1 MSEKKLTVA
10 ELMARAAA
18 EEGRED
24 TPRPRRR
31 RRRSL
36 DEGGVSVA
44 ELTGSIPAVDS
55 KPAESRHSSV
65 PLDDAD
71 RAADETPTGPQ
82 TVARHSSPVVGE
94 TEGPTAVP
102 TRSDAGEDDVTPS
115 TGDADVPGG
124 VDAGEAPATAST
136 APTDVPRKDSA
147 DAADAAPEATRPS
160 SDETVVL
167 SVVTDEDPVRLT
179 TGEFPQITPRQV
191 QQERA
196 KDPAPEVPPATGD
209 APVAVPDEDAVN
221 EARTPAVN
229 EVPPTTEMTAVATE
243 EPEPRSPV
251 APEDAGVAQ
260 EGQDGAAEQG
270 KVSVA
275 AVFGMIL
282 LGLIVGVALFFGFE
296 KLWGHFNT
304 AVTAVLAI
312 AVTGG
317 IIGIVHALRTERD
330 GLSMFLAGL
339 AGLAVTFGPLL
350 TA

>member
-18 EEGRED
+18 EEGQGD

-65 PLDDAD
+65 PLDDVD
-71 RAADETPTGPQ
+71 RGAEETPEGQQ
-82 TVARHSSPVVGE
+82 TVARHSSPVAGE
-94 TEGPTAVP
+94 TEAPETVP
-102 TRSDAGEDDVTPS
+102 VRSDADEDDATPS
-115 TGDADVPGG
+115 AGDTDVPGG

-136 APTDVPRKDSA
+136 APTDVPRKELA
-147 DAADAAPEATRPS
+147 DDAAPEASRPS

-191 QQERA
+191 QQERV
-196 KDPAPEVPPATGD
+196 KDPAPEAPPVAGD
-209 APVAVPDEDAVN
+209 APVAVPDEAAVN

-229 EVPPTTEMTAVATE
+229 AAPPAAEMAAVTAE
-243 EPEPRSPV
+243 EPEPRP
-251 APEDAGVAQ
+251 AATPGDAGVAP
-260 EGQDGAAEQG
+260 EGQDDAADQG

-275 AVFGMIL
+275 AVVGMIL

-304 AVTAVLAI
+304 AITAVLAV

-317 IIGIVHALRTERD
+317 VIGIVHALRTERD

>member
-65 PLDDAD
+65 PLDGED
-71 RAADETPTGPQ
+71 RRAEEDPTGQQ
-82 TVARHSSPVVGE
+82 TVARHSSPVVEE
-94 TEGPTAVP
+94 TETPEAVP
-102 TRSDAGEDDVTPS
+102 AGADATPS
-115 TGDADVPGG
+115 TGGTDVPGG
-124 VDAGEAPATAST
+124 VDAAEAPATAPT
-136 APTDVPRKDSA
+136 APTDVPRDDPA
-147 DAADAAPEATRPS
+147 DENAAPEVTRPS

-196 KDPAPEVPPATGD
+196 KDPAPEAPPATGD
-209 APVAVPDEDAVN
+209 APVAAPDEDAVN

-229 EVPPTTEMTAVATE
+229 EVPPTAEMTAVAAE

-251 APEDAGVAQ
+251 TPEDAGVAQ
-260 EGQDGAAEQG
+260 EGQDDAVEQG